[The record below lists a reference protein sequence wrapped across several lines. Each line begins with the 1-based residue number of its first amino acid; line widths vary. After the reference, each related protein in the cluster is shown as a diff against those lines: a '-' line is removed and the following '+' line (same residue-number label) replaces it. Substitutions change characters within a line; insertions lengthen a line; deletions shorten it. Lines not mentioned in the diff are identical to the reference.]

1 MKQNRNSKKSA
12 GRPAGS
18 KTRHPGIKAFAL
30 AHSLSH
36 QFVRKVLD
44 GEATSRPVLQK
55 WRQWRERRHAGISP
69 ARCLAGRS
77 A

>member
-1 MKQNRNSKKSA
+1 MKQVRNSKKRA

-18 KTRHPGIKAFAL
+18 KTRHPGIKEFAL
-30 AHSLSH
+30 VHAVSH

-44 GEATSRPVLQK
+44 GEATSRPVLEK
-55 WRQWRERRHAGISP
+55 WRMWRAN
-69 ARCLAGRS
+69 RS

>member
-1 MKQNRNSKKSA
+1 MTRICNRKKTA

-18 KTRHPGIKAFAL
+18 KTRYPGIKKFAL
-30 AHSLSH
+30 VHDVSH

-44 GEATSRPVLQK
+44 GEATSRPVLEK
-55 WRQWRERRHAGISP
+55 WQRWRAS
-69 ARCLAGRS
+69 RS

>member
-1 MKQNRNSKKSA
+1 MKQVRNSKKSA

-18 KTRHPGIKAFAL
+18 KTRYPGIKEFAVV
-30 AHSLSH
+30 HGVSH

-44 GEATSRPVLQK
+44 GEETSRPVLEK
-55 WRQWRERRHAGISP
+55 WRRWRAS
-69 ARCLAGRS
+69 RS

>member
-1 MKQNRNSKKSA
+1 MKQVRNSKKSA

-30 AHSLSH
+30 GIGVSH

-44 GEATSRPVLQK
+44 GEATSRPVLEK
-55 WRQWRERRHAGISP
+55 WRRWRSN
-69 ARCLAGRS
+69 RS
-77 A
+77 AV